1 MDPPPPPYPTPHPYP
16 PPVATTATAIVS
28 AGPAITPLATE
39 DQNNIAT
46 THVAANPTPPPNP
59 TSNHP
64 PYAEM
69 IYAAIA
75 ALKEKDGS
83 SKRAIAKYIERAY
96 SGLPTTHS
104 ALLTHHL
111 KRLKSNGLLVMVKK
125 SYKLPR
131 SDASLP
137 LPNASA
143 AAATATTALP
153 SAGPSRGRGRPP
165 KTKPILDQ
173 PSLQA
178 PIPQQP
184 TFQQS
189 IPILQQPNLQQPIH
203 ILQQPNLQQSIPI
216 PIPQQPSLQEPVPVP
231 QQPTIQQHPHFQ
243 AFPEPTIQQNSQ
255 PMLVALGL
263 VDEPAASV
271 KRRPGRPRKVVGAGI
286 GQAGGGPVSAK
297 RGRGR
302 PPGPR
307 LPKKRPGRPPKPKS
321 VSAVVGPNGLVK
333 RGRGRPSKAEPKSV
347 FFPYATNVPIM
358 GAFEQN
364 NVPNVVGPQQSLPR
378 PRGRPK
384 KKDAAAAVR
393 VGGLV
398 PGKRGRPPGLPGM
411 ERPKRSTG
419 RPVGRPKKN
428 ALVTTTEAPDSQAV
442 ANGEFKRKLEYFQ
455 FKVGQAVGALKP
467 CLNNETEVSA
477 IAAIQELEGLAAMDI
492 SAPFTFEA
500 TQPPVL
506 QS

>member
-16 PPVATTATAIVS
+16 PPIATTATAIVS

-64 PYAEM
+64 PYTEM

-137 LPNASA
+137 PPNASA
-143 AAATATTALP
+143 AAAAATTALP

-173 PSLQA
+173 P
-178 PIPQQP
+178 
-184 TFQQS
+184 TYF
-189 IPILQQPNLQQPIH
+189 
-203 ILQQPNLQQSIPI
+203 
-216 PIPQQPSLQEPVPVP
+216 
-231 QQPTIQQHPHFQ
+231 PTIHTHSPAAQFTTTHSHSPAAQFTTIHSHSPAAQLTRTCSRSPAAHYTATPPFSGL
-243 AFPEPTIQQNSQ
+243 PEPTIQQNSQ

-271 KRRPGRPRKVVGAGI
+271 KRRPGRPRKVVGVGI

-302 PPGPR
+302 PPGSR

-384 KKDAAAAVR
+384 KKDAVAAVR

-455 FKVGQAVGALKP
+455 FKVGQAVGAIKP
-467 CLNNETEVSA
+467 YLNNESEVSA

-500 TQPPVL
+500 PQPPVL